1 MMYGPVGLARLI
13 AGYKFL
19 DPNICWECHGRRGNV
34 NICFLPDLLKI
45 INEKK
50 SAPKKVVLFGPLSGI
65 CLTELL

>member
-19 DPNICWECHGRRGNV
+19 DPNISGNVTGQRGNV
-34 NICFLPDLLKI
+34 NIFFLPDVLKI

-50 SAPKKVVLFGPLSGI
+50 STPKKVVL
-65 CLTELL
+65 LTELLWMVLFIS